1 MPMTGS
7 PCLTRKTESADKREV
22 AERKWLGLIV
32 LMALVLV
39 LSGCSGNAEYRDVS
53 NDARYI
59 ASVGQRCT
67 VLRGLRA
74 HGYTL
79 NLNHRDVID
88 AVDVTTLPG
97 VGGIEI
103 IFTVAIPKGT
113 KILVTGAQECTNC
126 PFGRVRY
133 AVNIPDLPRLAP
145 YRVFVRP
152 EVLAPD
158 ETDCVKS

>member
-1 MPMTGS
+1 M
-7 PCLTRKTESADKREV
+7 
-22 AERKWLGLIV
+22 AERKWLGLIA

-39 LSGCSGNAEYRDVS
+39 LSQCSGNAEYRDVS
-53 NDARYI
+53 NDPRYI

-74 HGYTL
+74 HAYTL
-79 NLNHRDVID
+79 NLDQKDVIE

-97 VGGIEI
+97 IGGSEI

-113 KILVTGAQECTNC
+113 QILVTGAQECTNC

-133 AVNIPDLPRLAP
+133 AVQIPDLPRLAP
-145 YRVFVRP
+145 YKVFVRP

-158 ETDCVKS
+158 ETDCIKS